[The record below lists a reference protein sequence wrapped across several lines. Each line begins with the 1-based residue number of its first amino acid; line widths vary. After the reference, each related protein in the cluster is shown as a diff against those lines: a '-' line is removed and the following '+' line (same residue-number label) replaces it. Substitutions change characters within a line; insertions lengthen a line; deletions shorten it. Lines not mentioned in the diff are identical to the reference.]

1 MAIDREAL
9 RRVLRSSPGVLARS
23 LGAAE
28 PVLQPA
34 EVGVEAPTFELF
46 DEGDE
51 LLVIGELPGV
61 TAAQIRVYAYP
72 VAVVV
77 HVRGGRGASRQPMPL
92 PRRIDP
98 ASLSCTFRNGILV
111 ARASC
116 ADAP

>member
-1 MAIDREAL
+1 MATDREAL
-9 RRVLRSSPGVLARS
+9 RRVLRSGPSVLARS

-28 PVLQPA
+28 AVLQPLEPA
-34 EVGVEAPTFELF
+34 TDEPTFELF

-72 VAVVV
+72 TAVVI
-77 HVRGGRGASRQPMPL
+77 HVRGGRGADRHPTPL

-116 ADAP
+116 AETS